1 MKLRVAIIGFAL
13 FILMAMALLAA
24 LFPNLVR
31 LLTAGMP
38 VVMGAALLTVVILE
52 RSRRRS
58 EQVMPGDRQKT
69 PVAT

>member
-1 MKLRVAIIGFAL
+1 MRAVRADRALMMKLRVAIIGFAL

-38 VVMGAALLTVVILE
+38 LVMGAALLAVVILE
-52 RSRRRS
+52 RSRRR
-58 EQVMPGDRQKT
+58 RNK
-69 PVAT
+69 